1 MKKFVMCYL
10 EVIEKF
16 GLNVAA
22 VYGNMEN
29 FSHMSKDG
37 ICNASQEKL
46 ATELKLSKRTVIR
59 ALKILESCFAILDTT
74 PNLRNHTHSY
84 LVTPVETFVSM
95 VRTFVTP
102 TVTDSTSHSDSVSHE
117 YIESLKESVID
128 EKDSSLYLPASQSGK
143 DFQDLS
149 DSLSL
154 PEENIIPESGVEL
167 LPDHLKLSSKD
178 SEVPGE
184 EPELVS
190 EQECSGIDPHIPEE
204 KATEKIN
211 LAYFLPE
218 GFLTGLKSNKEEK
231 TYATKSEFEAA
242 VKAAHEAMLQ
252 AYK

>member
-1 MKKFVMCYL
+1 MKKFVMCNL
-10 EVIEKF
+10 EVIEKL

-59 ALKILESCFAILDTT
+59 AIKILESSGAILDTT

-84 LVTPVETFVSM
+84 LVTPVETFVRM

-102 TVTDSTSHSDSVSHE
+102 TVTDSTSHSDSVSYE
-117 YIESLKESVID
+117 YMESLKESVIE

-143 DFQDLS
+143 DFRDLS
-149 DSLSL
+149 DPLSL
-154 PEENIIPESGVEL
+154 PEENIFPEFGVEL
-167 LPDHLKLSSKD
+167 LPEHLIVSSKD
-178 SEVPGE
+178 SEVSGE

-190 EQECSGIDPHIPEE
+190 EQECSGNAPHIPED
-204 KATEKIN
+204 KGTEKFN
-211 LAYFLPE
+211 LANFLPE
-218 GFLTGLKSNKEEK
+218 RFLTGPKSKEDESTTDNKQD
-231 TYATKSEFEAA
+231 AV
-242 VKAAHEAMLQ
+242 VKAAHEAFLQ
-252 AYK
+252 AYR